1 MAVLTVEAR
10 FPMGEFNAH
19 GAGGGPEWPPAP
31 ARLLSALLAAAHR
44 GSVGIAQVESLFSL
58 APPVVTAPVS
68 GARDVGFRR
77 WVPANDDVDL
87 SGHNPRRDVSSNYSF
102 MSKMGKAPERGTI
115 VGTGG
120 DDVVR
125 WVFPDCQPIGE
136 DDVPVLQDVASRVE
150 YLGRPTS
157 PVVLTVVRGEVEA
170 PADHERWEPDSH
182 GPVELRVGSPEL
194 LRALNDREEQRRR
207 SRFAG
212 AHPPLAVRPTARYR
226 WDGAGVGDAADAP
239 RLARR
244 LLERAVLYRVRG
256 TRIPAADAPLV
267 LGQVRDA
274 LGRVEW
280 MLPVLGDEGHGR
292 DRHQVLRAVLVRGG
306 ERPPVLYAATRGGV
320 ARMGAAEPRTMTS
333 LPRAMRALCT
343 GGERWTTLVPTD
355 MDRERLEEA
364 VVTAAAGSGCRVL
377 EAVLH
382 DDPVGEVGVPAD
394 ELGTSRHVT
403 IVAEGS
409 PSTPLVLG
417 DVMMMPV
424 DATGVAVNPR
434 RSSG

>member
-1 MAVLTVEAR
+1 MVALTIEAR

-19 GAGGGPEWPPAP
+19 GADGGPEWPPAP

-44 GSVGIAQVESLFSL
+44 GAVGIAQVESLFSL
-58 APPVVTAPVS
+58 APPVVTTPAS

-77 WVPANDDVDL
+77 WVPANDNVDL
-87 SGHNPRRDVSSNYSF
+87 SDDDPCWDVSPTYSF
-102 MSKMGKAPERGTI
+102 MENVSKAPERGTL
-115 VGTGG
+115 VGTGQ

-125 WVFPDCQPIGE
+125 WVFPDHGPVGE
-136 DDVPVLQDVASRVE
+136 DDMRILQEVASRVE

-157 PVVLTVVRGEVEA
+157 PVVLTVVRGEAEA

-207 SRFAG
+207 SRFTG
-212 AHPPLAVRPTARYR
+212 AHPSLAVRPTARYQ
-226 WDGAGVGDAADAP
+226 WDGAVAGDVVVP

-244 LLERAVLYRVRG
+244 LLEGAVLYRVREAHVL
-256 TRIPAADAPLV
+256 AADAPLV

-280 MLPVLGDEGHGR
+280 MLPVLGADGRGR
-292 DRHQVLRAVLVRGG
+292 DRLQVLRAVLVRGG
-306 ERPPVLYAATRGGV
+306 ERASVLSVATRGGV
-320 ARMGAAEPRTMTS
+320 ARMGAAEPGSMTS
-333 LPRAMRALCT
+333 LPRVMRALCS

-355 MDRERLEEA
+355 VDRDRLEEA
-364 VVTAAAGSGCRVL
+364 VIAAAARSGCRVL

-382 DDPVGEVGVPAD
+382 DDPVGEIGVPAD

-403 IVAEGS
+403 MVVKGS

-424 DATGVAVNPR
+424 GAAVAVNPR
-434 RSSG
+434 RPSG